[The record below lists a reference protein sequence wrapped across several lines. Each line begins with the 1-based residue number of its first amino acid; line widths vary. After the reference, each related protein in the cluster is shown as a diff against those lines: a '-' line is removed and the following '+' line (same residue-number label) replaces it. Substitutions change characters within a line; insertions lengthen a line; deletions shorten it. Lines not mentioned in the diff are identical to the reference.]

1 MSCATSRRRKFD
13 LLPRLVGDV
22 KGGDGFGAECH
33 IRRGVAELAKQ
44 VATAVTPSA
53 SSC

>member
-1 MSCATSRRRKFD
+1 MYGRSESAPD
-13 LLPRLVGDV
+13 LQPVRNLR
-22 KGGDGFGAECH
+22 FGAEGL

-53 SSC
+53 SLGGRGD